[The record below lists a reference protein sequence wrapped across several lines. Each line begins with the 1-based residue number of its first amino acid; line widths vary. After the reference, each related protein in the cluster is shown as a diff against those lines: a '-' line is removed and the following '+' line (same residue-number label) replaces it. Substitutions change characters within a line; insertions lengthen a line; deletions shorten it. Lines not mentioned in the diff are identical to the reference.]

1 MNLPIL
7 GALFRSRDYQRKE
20 TELMIMV
27 TPFIAKPMNPDQVA
41 RPDDGFV
48 EAHDAQTV
56 LLGRLNRL
64 YGVAGAAR
72 QGAVQGP
79 VRLHHGL
86 RADRSMTQTTW
97 RRFSAPSPL
106 PPSPWAPAPRTGS

>member
-1 MNLPIL
+1 VL

-27 TPFIAKPMNPDQVA
+27 MPYIAQPTKPGDLA

-48 EAHDAQTV
+48 DAHDGQAL

-64 YGVAGAAR
+64 YGVARAT
-72 QGAVQGP
+72 P
-79 VRLHHGL
+79 VRV
-86 RADRSMTQTTW
+86 RAKGRYGFITD
-97 RRFSAPSPL
+97 
-106 PPSPWAPAPRTGS
+106 